1 MDLNLRTPRDGSVV
15 FNANA
20 IQTLPEWAT
29 LDPAALHGTTLLLGD
44 VNTGKTT
51 FARYLFLELCR
62 HYTRVALL
70 DLDTGQSTLGPPT
83 TLGLAL
89 ASPDEPYFPPRRN
102 LTLWFVGSTSPRGH
116 MLPAV
121 VGARRLQE
129 RAQALGAEAILVDT
143 TGLIDPA
150 QGGVSLKHWKIE
162 ALQPTTIIALHRCD
176 ELEPIL
182 APLRHDPRFAL
193 HELPVSSAVRS
204 RNLDDRAARRQAQ
217 FRLYFSGAQPHQ
229 FSFDTLAIYDELDL
243 APGRLVAF
251 QGRSGFTLA
260 LGIIAAVEE
269 RRLQVL
275 TPLRKPEAVANI
287 RVGRLWV
294 DVNTGR
300 HTSG

>member
-1 MDLNLRTPRDGSVV
+1 MSNSD
-15 FNANA
+15 A
-20 IQTLPEWAT
+20 IQIPPEWARF
-29 LDPAALHGTTLLLGD
+29 DPAALHGTILLLGD

-51 FARYLFLELCR
+51 FAQHLFLELCR
-62 HYTRVALL
+62 HHARVALL

-89 ASPDEPYFPPRRN
+89 ASQDEPHFPPRRH
-102 LTLWFVGSTSPRGH
+102 LTLWFIGSTSPRGH

-129 RAQALGAEAILVDT
+129 RAQALGADAILVDT

-162 ALQPTTIIALHRCD
+162 ALQPTIIIALRRGD

-182 APLRHDPRFAL
+182 APLRHDPRFTL
-193 HELPVSSAVRS
+193 HELPVSDAVRTRS
-204 RNLDDRAARRQAQ
+204 LDDRTARRQAQ
-217 FRLYFSGAQPHQ
+217 FRLYFSGARTHQ
-229 FSFDTLAIYDELDL
+229 FSFDDLAVYDDLDL
-243 APGRLVAF
+243 VPGRLISF

-260 LGIIAAVEE
+260 LGVVEAVEG

-275 TPLRKPEAVANI
+275 TPLRKPEAVANM
-287 RVGRLWV
+287 RVGRLRV

-300 HTSG
+300 HTWE